1 MRTLVL
7 ALLLQLWATA
17 CLAQHAS
24 LLPARDCLPP
34 DEPFVP
40 GEDAELQRYAAVIAA
55 DFERYFAG
63 ISDYLACLDAT
74 RQAAFL
80 RAQQISV
87 QHRSFRGRLDE
98 LGLTGEGAVDHP
110 PLSSHGKPE

>member
-34 DEPFVP
+34 EEPFIP
-40 GEDAELQRYAAVIAA
+40 GEDAELRRYAAQIAA
-55 DFERYFAG
+55 DFERYFAE
-63 ISDYLACLDAT
+63 ISDYLACIDAS

-80 RAQQISV
+80 RAQQISA
-87 QHRSFRGRLDE
+87 QHRSFRDRLDE
-98 LGLTGEGAVDHP
+98 LGVTGEAAVDHP
-110 PLSSHGKPE
+110 PLSDHEKPE